1 MGEANLTVDAAIVG
15 GGVAGAACALRLSQ
29 AGLSVAVVE
38 RGEPGLE
45 SSWAAA
51 GILGAQMESPGP
63 GPLLQLC
70 LASRALH
77 GALAEEL
84 LELTGIDV
92 GYRKSGVLELAF
104 AARDEEEQRARH
116 AWQTAAGLLVQRL
129 SAHQCRERGGSP
141 RARSGLFF
149 PDDGRVDNRLL
160 ARALWKA
167 AERAG
172 ARFVRAD
179 ARAVLVRGD
188 QVAGVELSQGR
199 VDAPRVVVAAGAWS
213 ALLPGARIAAGAVRP
228 VRGQMIALG
237 IAPPFQAVIRGA
249 AGYAVP
255 RGSDRVIVGATV
267 EEVGFDKSLTAEGIG
282 RMRELADLL
291 SPSLAEAPIVEEWAG
306 LRPGSADGLPL
317 LGLPVAGPRGLAV
330 ATGHYRNGIL
340 LAPITGE
347 LVRDLALGRAPRLD
361 LAPFRPDRFSV
372 PASR

>member
-1 MGEANLTVDAAIVG
+1 
-15 GGVAGAACALRLSQ
+15 
-29 AGLSVAVVE
+29 
-38 RGEPGLE
+38 
-45 SSWAAA
+45 
-51 GILGAQMESPGP
+51 
-63 GPLLQLC
+63 
-70 LASRALH
+70 
-77 GALAEEL
+77 
-84 LELTGIDV
+84 
-92 GYRKSGVLELAF
+92 
-104 AARDEEEQRARH
+104 
-116 AWQTAAGLLVQRL
+116 
-129 SAHQCRERGGSP
+129 P
-141 RARSGLFF
+141 RAMSGLFF

-199 VDAPRVVVAAGAWS
+199 VDTPRVVVAAGAWS